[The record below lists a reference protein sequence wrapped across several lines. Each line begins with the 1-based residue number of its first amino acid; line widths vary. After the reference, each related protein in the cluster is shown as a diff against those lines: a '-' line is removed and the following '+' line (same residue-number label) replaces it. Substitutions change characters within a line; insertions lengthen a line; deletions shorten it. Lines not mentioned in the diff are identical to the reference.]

1 MARHSPL
8 TLLLLHELCAGTP
21 SPTHS
26 TLPPQ
31 DLTPALV
38 EAAKEDDA
46 ITAATAHLAATYPA
60 LLPPLVHERD
70 LYLAWSCKRSKAVNG
85 TRQVVG
91 VVGKG
96 HLRGVVYALKHDSGN
111 LRFAD
116 LVGGKNTRAAKQ
128 AAAAAAWR
136 RLGVEVALGV
146 GLAAAWQVW
155 SSGAGGGGWGA
166 LGQ

>member
-1 MARHSPL
+1 M
-8 TLLLLHELCAGTP
+8 
-21 SPTHS
+21 SPTINTS
-26 TLPPQ
+26 PTSELTPQ
-31 DLTPALV
+31 DTCASCACACDQELTPALI
-38 EAAKEDDA
+38 EASKEDDA
-46 ITAATAHLAATYPA
+46 ITAATAQLAATYPA
-60 LLPPLVHERD
+60 LVHERD

-96 HLRGVVYALKHDSGN
+96 HLRGVVYALKHDKGT

-136 RLGVEVALGV
+136 RLGVELLLGV

-155 SSGAGGGGWGA
+155 SSSSGGA